1 MGKIL
6 RLNREKE
13 AIEKALQALKSLPVE
28 QIVVAAKFSDRSE
41 EVFFYG
47 NPKEIIQLLALA
59 QFQIGFRYP
68 LGVWDQEK
76 GRGSRVTWY
85 RDLPM
90 LELRAL
96 LAGAGPGGRLGDG
109 LQGGGLSRLP
119 SVRRNDAGRW
129 GGIVKSP

>member
-6 RLNREKE
+6 RLDREKE
-13 AIEKALQALKSLPVE
+13 AIEKALDALYTLPVE
-28 QIVVAAKFSDRSE
+28 QIVVAARFADRSE

-76 GRGSRVTWY
+76 
-85 RDLPM
+85 D
-90 LELRAL
+90 
-96 LAGAGPGGRLGDG
+96 DG
-109 LQGGGLSRLP
+109 QE
-119 SVRRNDAGRW
+119 
-129 GGIVKSP
+129 

>member
-6 RLNREKE
+6 RLDREKE
-13 AIEKALQALKSLPVE
+13 AIEKALYSLSNLPVE
-28 QIVVAAKFSDRSE
+28 QIVVATRFADRSE

-76 GRGSRVTWY
+76 
-85 RDLPM
+85 
-90 LELRAL
+90 E
-96 LAGAGPGGRLGDG
+96 DG
-109 LQGGGLSRLP
+109 QE
-119 SVRRNDAGRW
+119 
-129 GGIVKSP
+129 